1 MEVDS
6 LSGSKYLLLVV
17 DEASGCMKGFSLRA
31 KSESEACL
39 KKYVMAVQTQFN
51 KKVKFFRHDGAREF
65 ATSSL
70 KTFYEDQ
77 GIEQQV
83 TVPYA
88 HQTNATAERAIR
100 TIVTIGR
107 SLLHHAKLDKC
118 FWAEAAMT
126 AIYIKNRLPS
136 PKIQDKTPFE
146 IMYKSKPSVKH
157 MRVFGC
163 RAYVFTPKEKRL
175 KWDPKA
181 REGLFMGYEEAS
193 KAYRVFDMEAGQVV
207 ITRDVNFDES
217 AFGLSPTIPN
227 EVVEGAALDFDLLEI
242 DERPR
247 ETDFKLA
254 GKRKDRLRVEEQA
267 SRSSSPVRHG
277 AGLEEASA
285 PDQGRRVK
293 RRSSSRVDWDEEE
306 KGNDQDTEGDASPPE
321 FWRASVNTVE
331 ADDLSEPTTFQDAVG
346 GPDQDHWRKAIRAEL
361 KSMRLRGVFRAAKLP
376 NGQRAIGTKWVFKIM
391 RKADG
396 SIEKYKARLV
406 AKY

>member
-1 MEVDS
+1 MVQKPFPRNHDKHRYETFELLHIDTCGPMEVDS

-70 KTFYEDQ
+70 KTFYEEQ

-163 RAYVFTPKEKRL
+163 RAYVLTPKEKRL
-175 KWDPKA
+175 EWDPNA

-207 ITRDVNFDES
+207 ITRDVNFYE
-217 AFGLSPTIPN
+217 
-227 EVVEGAALDFDLLEI
+227 
-242 DERPR
+242 
-247 ETDFKLA
+247 
-254 GKRKDRLRVEEQA
+254 
-267 SRSSSPVRHG
+267 
-277 AGLEEASA
+277 
-285 PDQGRRVK
+285 
-293 RRSSSRVDWDEEE
+293 
-306 KGNDQDTEGDASPPE
+306 
-321 FWRASVNTVE
+321 
-331 ADDLSEPTTFQDAVG
+331 
-346 GPDQDHWRKAIRAEL
+346 
-361 KSMRLRGVFRAAKLP
+361 
-376 NGQRAIGTKWVFKIM
+376 
-391 RKADG
+391 
-396 SIEKYKARLV
+396 
-406 AKY
+406 